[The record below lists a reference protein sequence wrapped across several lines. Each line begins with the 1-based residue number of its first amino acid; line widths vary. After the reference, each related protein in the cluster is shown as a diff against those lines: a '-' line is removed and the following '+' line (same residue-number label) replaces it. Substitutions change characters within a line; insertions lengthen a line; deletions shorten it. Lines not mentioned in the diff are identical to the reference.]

1 MVPVALVLAEPA
13 GSLAGE
19 GTGNLNFILGQKVL
33 NKMDWEPVENQDEFG
48 VEASWGEK
56 NWPIQIATDLF
67 GSYKDDSA
75 AGITGKTS
83 EFGIGI
89 RKIWGHGHVHPYLGG
104 GLAYAYGGAELDFS
118 GIMVK
123 DSDTSIGGWAGGGVF
138 WRLGSRFNLG
148 LAARYSQAK
157 VTLFDSDLEA
167 GGYGGGLILGWGW
180 PAAKRKDRH
189 VQLDYRGLPQSAH
202 AACAREWDHL

>member
-1 MVPVALVLAEPA
+1 MSRTNPVRALVIIVVSALLLVVSTVLTLAAPA
-13 GSLAGE
+13 RTLAG
-19 GTGNLNFILGQKVL
+19 GWTGDANFIFGQKAL
-33 NKMDWEPVENQDEFG
+33 DESDWPPVENQDLFG
-48 VEASWGEK
+48 VEVSWGGR

-67 GSYKDDSA
+67 GSYKEDSE

-83 EFGIGI
+83 EFGVGI

-104 GLAYAYGGAELDFS
+104 GAAFVYGAAELDFS
-118 GIMVK
+118 GIIVK
-123 DSDTSIGGWAGGGVF
+123 DSDTSIGAWAGGGVF

-180 PAAKRKDRH
+180 PAARKGH
-189 VQLDYRGLPQSAH
+189 HSQ
-202 AACAREWDHL
+202 